1 MSHVPLWEAI
11 REQAPA
17 WAAMPAFGRFAAQ
30 LPRNAPQRQSG
41 LPGLLQAV
49 EAAVDRVSGQPLR
62 LGSSIAGLIGWLQG
76 LDPDS
81 HPDSLGR
88 TWTSWLDDAR
98 RVDSAHRD
106 TVAWLRSRMP
116 GYPSLPA
123 PQLAPGTPLTTVE
136 FTSRLAWIPGERQ
149 RGMQFQPAPPS
160 AAAALQATGQQQRR
174 LDETAR
180 ALAIAMENSEEWA
193 RLAAATEALDRGARS
208 SLQHARA
215 QLHQRLAADA
225 VDAYEP
231 RLAMRRD
238 EYRQTALSEEIN
250 ALTAPAR
257 EYADAF
263 DAADQLVE
271 TIASDVFGQLATYG
285 EPATIRRPRDLDIQP
300 SRPRVISF
308 THTDAGWPELG
319 MIVWIDDPLI
329 PDTVLITGFTVN
341 LDATTGEAIR
351 LVGSVLA
358 GTAAAWRRMS

>member
-11 REQAPA
+11 REQASA
-17 WAAMPAFGRFAAQ
+17 WAATPALVRFAAQ

-41 LPGLLQAV
+41 LPGLLQQV
-49 EAAVDRVSGQPLR
+49 EAGVHCVSSWPLR
-62 LGSSIAGLIGWLQG
+62 LGSSIVGMAGWVQG

-81 HPDSLGR
+81 LGR
-88 TWTSWLDDAR
+88 AWTSWLDDAR

-136 FTSRLAWIPGERQ
+136 FTPRLTWIPGERE
-149 RGMQFQPAPPS
+149 RGLQFHSVPPPR
-160 AAAALQATGQQQRR
+160 AAVAMQATEEQRRR

-180 ALAIAMENSEEWA
+180 ALAVALENCKEWA

-208 SLQHARA
+208 SLQNARTR
-215 QLHQRLAADA
+215 LHQRLAAEA
-225 VDAYEP
+225 VDAHEP
-231 RLAMRRD
+231 RLAMPRAM
-238 EYRQTALSEEIN
+238 YRQTVLSEEIN
-250 ALTAPAR
+250 ALTGPAR

-285 EPATIRRPRDLDIQP
+285 EPTTFGRPRDLDIQP
-300 SRPRVISF
+300 GDQRVVSF
-308 THTDAGWPELG
+308 TYTDAAWPELG
-319 MIVWIDDPLI
+319 MIAWVDDPLI
-329 PDTVLITGFTVN
+329 PDAVLITRGDVN
-341 LDATTGEAIR
+341 SDAATGEALR

>member
-1 MSHVPLWEAI
+1 MSQVPLWEAI
-11 REQAPA
+11 REQAPV
-17 WAAMPAFGRFAAQ
+17 WAATPAFGRFAAQ

-49 EAAVDRVSGQPLR
+49 EAGVDHVSGRPLR

-81 HPDSLGR
+81 LGG

-136 FTSRLAWIPGERQ
+136 FTTRLVWIPGERQ
-149 RGMQFQPAPPS
+149 RGLQFQPAPPS
-160 AAAALQATGQQQRR
+160 AAAALQATGQQQRG

-193 RLAAATEALDRGARS
+193 RLAAATQALDRGARS

-215 QLHQRLAADA
+215 QLDQRLAAGA

-250 ALTAPAR
+250 ALTVPAQ

-263 DAADQLVE
+263 DTADQLVE

-300 SRPRVISF
+300 GNPRVISF

-329 PDTVLITGFTVN
+329 PDAVLITGYTVN
-341 LDATTGEAIR
+341 VDAATGEAIR
-351 LVGSVLA
+351 LVGTVLA